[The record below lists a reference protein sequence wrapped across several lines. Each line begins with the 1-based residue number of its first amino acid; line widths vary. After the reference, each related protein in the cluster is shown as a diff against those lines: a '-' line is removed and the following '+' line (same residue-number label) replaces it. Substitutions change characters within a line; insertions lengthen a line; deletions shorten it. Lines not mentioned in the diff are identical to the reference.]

1 MSGYGAGIRRGVM
14 AADRFTQ
21 IRNDLFRDPKISFR
35 AKGIFGLISTHRD
48 GWRVSVTE
56 LARLGPDGKE
66 AVTTALKELEQH
78 GYLIRERER
87 RSDGT
92 LGAAAY
98 FITDM
103 PQPPEGDNSPAAPP
117 TVPAAGKNRRWAP
130 ESENPAQAEP
140 AQADPPTKNTKPKK
154 TTDQNTNPVRPSVPS
169 ARTGG
174 PDDAART
181 DPGAGQSAPQ
191 DTPIDQPSAG
201 VRLLLSIGA
210 RHPKLLLTGA
220 ALRDQGRIV
229 TAMLDAGW
237 SPEQLHH
244 VIAGRPLPNRIR
256 TSVDAIVAARLRAA
270 QSYPPPATCADDADP
285 AQPPPTPK
293 PSRAACDS
301 RTVIEAITYR
311 ALAECAGCGRPGC
324 APGEDLCPACL
335 DWPWCRSCTSPTPR
349 RAHPGGDGRCATCA
363 TALHP
368 LEGSTQ

>member
-66 AVTTALKELEQH
+66 AVTTALKELQQH

-103 PQPPEGDNSPAAPP
+103 PQPPERDNSPAAPP
-117 TVPAAGKNRRWAP
+117 SVPAAGKNRSWGP
-130 ESENPAQAEP
+130 ESEKPAQAEP

-154 TTDQNTNPVRPSVPS
+154 TTNQNTNPVRPSAP
-169 ARTGG
+169 RTRTRGH
-174 PDDAART
+174 DDAART
-181 DPGAGQSAPQ
+181 NPGTGQSAPQ
-191 DTPIDQPSAG
+191 DTPREEPSAG

-210 RHPKLLLTGA
+210 RHPKLLLT
-220 ALRDQGRIV
+220 
-229 TAMLDAGW
+229 
-237 SPEQLHH
+237 
-244 VIAGRPLPNRIR
+244 
-256 TSVDAIVAARLRAA
+256 
-270 QSYPPPATCADDADP
+270 
-285 AQPPPTPK
+285 
-293 PSRAACDS
+293 
-301 RTVIEAITYR
+301 
-311 ALAECAGCGRPGC
+311 
-324 APGEDLCPACL
+324 
-335 DWPWCRSCTSPTPR
+335 
-349 RAHPGGDGRCATCA
+349 
-363 TALHP
+363 
-368 LEGSTQ
+368 